1 MDRNNRRLTA
11 LSLALCAVLAPA
23 IHGQDDDPSAAMPV
37 TALFASDE
45 ILTVT
50 IEGPLSSIFKERDD
64 DKEEF
69 DATLRY
75 AVADGGEVTVPIE
88 LRTRG
93 AFRLQQRVC
102 SFPPLRVDV
111 DSADVEGTLFAG
123 LDKIKV
129 VTHCQDKREEY
140 EQNTLLEYLLYRAYN
155 LFTEESFRARLAHI
169 TYVDTDAKRDTVTRY
184 AFFIEPVEVLAARN
198 GYEVLEVPQVP
209 PSQMQQGSLTRYEM
223 YQYMIGNTDWDP
235 FKPKQGEP
243 FCCHNGE
250 LIGSMMDIVV
260 IPVPYDFDWSGVV
273 NARYAKPA
281 EVLGIRTV
289 RQRRFWGICR
299 SDAEWRALIP
309 EFQARQ
315 DAVYQ
320 LFRSQPGLEPKRVEQ
335 TLEYLDEFYKLIGDA
350 DDAVGLFGRECRG

>member
-1 MDRNNRRLTA
+1 MDQNNRRLTTTA
-11 LSLALCAVLAPA
+11 FALCILMVGAAQGQESEAPVKT
-23 IHGQDDDPSAAMPV
+23 V
-37 TALFASDE
+37 TAPLFASDE

-50 IEGPLSSIFKERDD
+50 IEGPLDKVFKERDD

-69 DATLRY
+69 DAELRY
-75 AVADGGEVTVPIE
+75 VGADGAEVAVPIE

-93 AFRLQQRVC
+93 HFRLQRRTC
-102 SFPPLRVDV
+102 PFPPLRVDV
-111 DSADVEGTLFAG
+111 DSADVVGTVFTG

-129 VTHCQDKREEY
+129 VTHCHNKREEY
-140 EQNTLLEYLLYRAYN
+140 EQNTLLEFLLYRAYN
-155 LFTEESFRARLAHI
+155 LFTDASFRARLAHI
-169 TYVDTDAKRDTVTRY
+169 TYIDTEAKQDTVTRY

-198 GYEVLEVPQVP
+198 GYEVLEVPLVP
-209 PSQMQQGSLTRYEM
+209 PSQMQQGALTLYEM

-281 EVLGIRTV
+281 EVLEIRSV
-289 RQRRFWGICR
+289 RERRFWGICR
-299 SDAEWRALIP
+299 SEEAWRELMP
-309 EFQARQ
+309 EFLAKRE
-315 DAVYQ
+315 AVYD
-320 LFRSQPGLEPKRVEQ
+320 LFRLQPDLEPKRIEQ
-335 TLEYLDEFYKLIGDA
+335 TLDFLDEFYELIGDA
-350 DDAVGLFGRECRG
+350 DEAVDVFERECRG